1 MQNMLNVQHLNR
13 DLARRR
19 LLQSAAELLATV
31 SRLALL
37 ALAWILSCLILGIGC
52 GLILT
57 GCRVTLSTLR
67 EL

>member
-1 MQNMLNVQHLNR
+1 MLNVQHLNR

>member
-19 LLQSAAELLATV
+19 LAHSAAELLATGC
-31 SRLALL
+31 RLALL

-67 EL
+67 DL

>member
-1 MQNMLNVQHLNR
+1 MQNMLNIQNLNR